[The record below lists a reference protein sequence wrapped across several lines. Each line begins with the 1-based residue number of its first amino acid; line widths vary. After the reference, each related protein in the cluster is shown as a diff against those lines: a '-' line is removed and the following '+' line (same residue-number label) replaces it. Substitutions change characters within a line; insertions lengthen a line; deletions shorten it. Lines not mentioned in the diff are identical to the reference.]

1 MKIKMSQLRELI
13 RECCCDDAMGYP
25 DELEY
30 EMDVWESEGDLESP
44 DVGRELGDGGSASMA
59 RGQLFNTAQRAQS
72 LYDRLSDDDE
82 IPEWVQSKI
91 TIMHDYMS
99 TVDDYLSYEMHHYD
113 EDSFSPRL
121 ESAHKARHRLV
132 EEEAPGATVG
142 KEVKGGSAVDKVKK
156 VLDKIPALE
165 PVLKQIDTK
174 DELASLV
181 QAIVTYSIE
190 TGGLDQS
197 EVNVALT
204 NAAASAK
211 KG

>member
-113 EDSFSPRL
+113 EDSFSPRF